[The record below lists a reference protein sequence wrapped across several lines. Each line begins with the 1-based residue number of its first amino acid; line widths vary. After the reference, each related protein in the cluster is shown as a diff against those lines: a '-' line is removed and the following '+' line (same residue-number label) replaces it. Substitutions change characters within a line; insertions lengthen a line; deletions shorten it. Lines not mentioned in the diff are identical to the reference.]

1 MGIAALI
8 LSLSAFLSRILG
20 SLREVVISARHGASG
35 MTDAYYAA
43 FTLPE
48 LMNYFLAGGTLSI
61 TFIPLFSAYMT
72 RDDEAGGWRLFSTL
86 ITTMGLILLGFTLV
100 GLWATP
106 WVVTRMFSGFDDP
119 AQRALLIQMTRI
131 VMPAQLAFYVGGLL
145 QSTLFVRETFWPA
158 AVAPLVYNELHR
170 IAVLA
175 MRRESEGHT
184 LQPTELVHEAFAR
197 VVGQRQ
203 VDWQCRSQFYG
214 LAAQAIRRI
223 LIDHARRRRAIKRDH
238 GLRVTLDESVGGVA
252 GRSLD
257 LIALDDALRR
267 LAELDERQAR
277 VVELRFF
284 GGLDVAETAE
294 SLGISPATVK
304 RDWTFARAFLL
315 RELGDPPSFTHE
327 P

>member
-1 MGIAALI
+1 MARPLMTGIEAPSGTAEITQLLER
-8 LSLSAFLSRILG
+8 LSDGDRSVADEL
-20 SLREVVISARHGASG
+20 ARHVYG
-35 MTDAYYAA
+35 
-43 FTLPE
+43 E
-48 LMNYFLAGGTLSI
+48 L
-61 TFIPLFSAYMT
+61 
-72 RDDEAGGWRLFSTL
+72 R
-86 ITTMGLILLGFTLV
+86 
-100 GLWATP
+100 
-106 WVVTRMFSGFDDP
+106 
-119 AQRALLIQMTRI
+119 
-131 VMPAQLAFYVGGLL
+131 
-145 QSTLFVRETFWPA
+145 
-158 AVAPLVYNELHR
+158 R
-170 IAVLA
+170 IAELA
-175 MRRESEGHT
+175 MRRERADHT
-184 LQPTELVHEAFAR
+184 LQPTLLVSDAFLKL
-197 VVGQRQ
+197 VGQR
-203 VDWQCRSQFYG
+203 DTRWQSRAQFFA
-214 LAAQAIRRI
+214 LASQAIRRI
-223 LIDHARRRRAIKRDH
+223 LIDHARARRRVKRDF